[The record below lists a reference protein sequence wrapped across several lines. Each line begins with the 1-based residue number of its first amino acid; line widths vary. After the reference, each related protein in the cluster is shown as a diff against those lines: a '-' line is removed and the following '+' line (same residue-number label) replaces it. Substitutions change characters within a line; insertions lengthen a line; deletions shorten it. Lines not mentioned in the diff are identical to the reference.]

1 MHGEADGGSFPGSQG
16 SANLVDWIDRV
27 LVDLREGRINDA
39 RAMLE
44 GEAWRSLRLDGIPPP
59 IRNQVHDSLEHA
71 AEVLA
76 HPDGATDTAEEAL
89 LIARAR
95 FLPGA

>member
-1 MHGEADGGSFPGSQG
+1 MNGEADGGTFPGSQG

-27 LVDLREGRINDA
+27 LVDLREGRVNDA

-44 GEAWRSLRLDGIPPP
+44 GESWRSLSLDGIPPP
-59 IRNQVHDSLEHA
+59 IRNQVQDALADA
-71 AEVLA
+71 AAALA
-76 HPDGATDTAEEAL
+76 DPHGSPGAAEEAL

-95 FLPGA
+95 FMPGG